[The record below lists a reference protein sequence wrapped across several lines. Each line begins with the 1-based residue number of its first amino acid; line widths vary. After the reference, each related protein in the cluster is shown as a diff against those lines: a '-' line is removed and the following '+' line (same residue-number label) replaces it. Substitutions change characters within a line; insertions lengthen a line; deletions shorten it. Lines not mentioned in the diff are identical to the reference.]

1 MLEQRKVDRDDDK
14 DIKVIS
20 LIFVF
25 DLVVVFFEI
34 VGVVLL
40 MLGDDNR
47 VTTTWVIYF

>member
-20 LIFVF
+20 LIFVL
-25 DLVVVFFEI
+25 DL
-34 VGVVLL
+34 VVLL
-40 MLGDDNR
+40 MLADDNR

>member
-1 MLEQRKVDRDDDK
+1 MTMDNIASDEDRDDDK

-34 VGVVLL
+34 LFSSVFKLAGS
-40 MLGDDNR
+40 
-47 VTTTWVIYF
+47 